1 MSEHQIL
8 FSERGPIKII
18 LADDHNLFIQGLKS
32 MLNQIDG
39 LEVVAEAKD
48 GEELLRKLRLYHAD
62 LVISDVHMP
71 EMNGLEAVVHIKAQF
86 PSTKILMLTMQEELS
101 YVKRLFDLGVNGYL
115 LKNASREELES
126 AIKKIAQ
133 GGSYFSSDLMAS
145 LMGGSKTNKTEENV
159 QLTRREK
166 EILSLICQELSNPAI
181 AEKLFI
187 SQETVN
193 SHRKNLLR
201 KLNVK
206 NTAGMVKYAMG
217 KGLIE

>member
-8 FSERGPIKII
+8 FSEGGLVKII
-18 LADDHNLFIQGLKS
+18 LADDHNLFIQGLKT

-71 EMNGLEAVVHIKAQF
+71 GMNGLDAVVHIKAQF